1 MTGAAPVST
10 GGRLLG
16 DNDLRRYADAVVLG
30 CLHLTEGD
38 VLFLQGHVEHREL
51 VVALTE
57 SGYRAGA
64 SLVDVQ
70 YLEPLAQAARIRHA
84 ADEHLGPA
92 PPWRG
97 KALRTH
103 LERNAAVVTIIGD
116 ADEGAFEGLPHD
128 RVAKD
133 VLAPARRFGWYVRA
147 IEAGRRRWVGVSWPT
162 PYWARKVYP
171 DAETESAERRL
182 AHDLLSFARLGP
194 DDPPGIAGWTTHAEA
209 IAERG
214 NALTELRLDRV
225 ELRAPGTE
233 LDVRLSPGTR
243 WLGGQEEDAQGRLV
257 ASNIPTEENYTSPD
271 ARATEGVFRCTRP
284 LAYQGRVIEGIAG
297 ELSGGRL
304 VRLEAATEDDRDF
317 LAAFLHGDRNG
328 DRLGE
333 IALVDRTSRIGRAE
347 RTYFHTLL
355 DENAV
360 AHIAFGSGFGQSRVS
375 EGSANGRGVNKAN
388 LHIDVMIGS
397 DDFEATGIAPGGRR
411 VPLIRDGAW
420 QI

>member
-1 MTGAAPVST
+1 MTGGVRVSPP
-10 GGRLLG
+10 GRLLG
-16 DNDLRRYADAVVLG
+16 DDELRRYADAVVLG
-30 CLHLTEGD
+30 CLHLAKGD
-38 VLFLQGHVEHREL
+38 VLFVQGHLGHREL

-57 SGYRAGA
+57 SAYRAGA

-97 KALRTH
+97 RALRAH
-103 LERNAAVVTIIGD
+103 LEQNAAVVTIIGD
-116 ADEGAFEGLPHD
+116 ADEGAFDGLPHD

-133 VLAPARRFGWYVRA
+133 VLGPARRFGWYVRA

-162 PYWARKVYP
+162 PYWARKVDP
-171 DAETESAERRL
+171 DAPTDSAERRL
-182 AHDLLSFARLGP
+182 ARELLSFARLGP
-194 DDPPGIAGWTTHAEA
+194 DDPPGIAGWTAHAEA

-214 NALTELRLDRV
+214 RALTELRLEQV
-225 ELRAPGTE
+225 ELRAPGTQ

-243 WLGGQEEDAQGRLV
+243 WLGGQEHVAQGRLV
-257 ASNIPTEENYTSPD
+257 ASNMPTEENYTSPD

-284 LAYQGRVIEGIAG
+284 LAYQGRVIDGLAG
-297 ELSGGRL
+297 ELRGGRL
-304 VRLEAATEDDRDF
+304 VRLEAANADDRDF
-317 LAAFLHGDRNG
+317 LAAFIGGDRNA

-360 AHIAFGSGFGQSRVS
+360 AHIAFGSGFGQSRAS
-375 EGSANGRGVNKAN
+375 EESGNRRGVNKAN
-388 LHIDVMIGS
+388 IHIDVMIGS
-397 DDFEATGIAPGGRR
+397 DDFEATGVAPGGRR